1 MSQTGV
7 IARGRTAAQ
16 GVFFRQALPR
26 FEAHWEGELLVGV
39 SRREEVR
46 IVGAAAGV
54 ADTDR
59 IGVLTDAGR
68 SWRRTAKHRTAVAVR
83 SRPC

>member
-59 IGVLTDAGR
+59 IGVLTVRHEVDREAGTA
-68 SWRRTAKHRTAVAVR
+68 RTTIGAIRV
-83 SRPC
+83 P